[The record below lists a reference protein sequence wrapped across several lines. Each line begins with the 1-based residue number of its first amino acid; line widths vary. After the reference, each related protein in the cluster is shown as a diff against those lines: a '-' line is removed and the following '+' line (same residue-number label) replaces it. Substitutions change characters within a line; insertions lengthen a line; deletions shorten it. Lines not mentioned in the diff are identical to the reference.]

1 MSNSKSDAWFYS
13 HQGDRYGPVTF
24 DDLQAM
30 AKNGVLNP
38 RLDLVW
44 KDGMAEWQLASEM
57 KGLFE
62 RSAPVEKER
71 ESLAPRADV
80 FTSPSHGTLA
90 TSMGAASDWPGAR
103 RRSFLFIGI
112 IFPILWKLALDAG
125 DKHLTALMGPEMMKV
140 AGVWLPL
147 LPLVLLLFVV
157 INRFRNLGMSPL
169 WILASWI
176 PFLNIW
182 LGYRT
187 FACPAGYAYHK
198 KLDGIGI
205 LLAILYGLTAIIMIV
220 AIAAGGAIFFGALG
234 DPEIKKQIE
243 DALQQFMQ
251 EVQKAAPVSTPKP

>member
-1 MSNSKSDAWFYS
+1 MSSSKSDAWFYS

-24 DDLQAM
+24 DDLQMM

-44 KDGMAEWQLASEM
+44 KNGMAEWQLASEM
-57 KGLFE
+57 NGLFE
-62 RSAPVEKER
+62 CSAPLEKER
-71 ESLAPRADV
+71 ESLAPKAET
-80 FTSPSHGTLA
+80 FTSSSHGAVA

-103 RRSFLFIGI
+103 RRSFLFMGM
-112 IFPILWKLALDAG
+112 IFPILWKLALEAG

-147 LPLVLLLFVV
+147 LPLVLLLFVL

-169 WILASWI
+169 WILAGWI
-176 PFLNIW
+176 PFINMW

-205 LLAILYGLTAIIMIV
+205 LLAILYWLFWILLV
-220 AIAAGGAIFFGALG
+220 LAIAAVGAVFFGALG
-234 DPEIKKQIE
+234 DPEVKKQIE
-243 DALQQFMQ
+243 DALQLILQ
-251 EVQKAAPVSTPKP
+251 EAQKAAPVSTPKP